1 MTKKKTRKRNPIN
14 QDLAAK
20 LATRE
25 GKKSNVKIGDLR
37 EVLAE
42 LVNDQVE
49 YILKK
54 GTKEGSPLSLLDK
67 RADEIYRE
75 KKKGEK

>member
-1 MTKKKTRKRNPIN
+1 MKTKKPRKRNPVN
-14 QDLAAK
+14 DDLASNLAK
-20 LATRE
+20 RE
-25 GKKSNVKIGDLR
+25 GKKSHVKIGDLR

-42 LVNDQVE
+42 LVNDQVD

-67 RADEIYRE
+67 RADELY
-75 KKKGEK
+75 KQKKGEL